1 MSLPEELY
9 SALTTRAATDHE
21 SAKLMELIAKVDE
34 ALAEPIHFS
43 GIMDTVTLAATQPMT
58 WNAYS

>member
-1 MSLPEELY
+1 MSVPEELY

-21 SAKLMELIAKVDE
+21 SAKLLELIAKVDE

-43 GIMDTVTLAATQPMT
+43 GIMDTVTVAAT
-58 WNAYS
+58 